1 MLRTLRIRQNPFLT
15 WQSIRVKMLAG
26 LFLIVTPLIAF
37 LIYSNV
43 YAIHTVRTQVAES
56 SKDLLSLY
64 RSQVDARL
72 QEADNYLNG
81 LMLEPEL
88 SDFDFYTAAD
98 ERLFVKQRI
107 NNNLSNSILRYSV
120 LDGLFVYL
128 ASDDAF
134 LYSFQTRSTYIDR
147 MYLKDYIVSDVSKSE
162 SLQREHMK
170 NWYVQRSGD
179 QTYLIRFFVMPNQS
193 VVGAWIN
200 MNAFKTPLELLGIG
214 EKGAALLVD
223 DRGNALVNQSFIRD
237 TGAEIKPDEESYYL
251 TGETERYLTVGERSH
266 EGDFSLYAFIPEEK
280 ILQQLPTLRAIS
292 FILPFASIL
301 ILLLGLML
309 LRKTLLIPLNRL
321 LKAMN
326 RIQQGN
332 LDTQIKQF
340 PTSIEFRAVNDTF
353 NNMMEQIKNLRINV
367 YEEQLNKQKAELQH
381 LQLQIKPHFYI
392 NTLNLLHTLARTRE
406 VKLLEELS
414 LYLIRYFRY
423 MFQSNLSFVTLKDEL
438 QHVRNYLRIQELR
451 FPGQLIPEIRAPEF
465 LLNTPVPP
473 LVLQTFVENA
483 VKHAITLDDPVY
495 LYIEL
500 EMSEQPQAGIQI
512 QIRDTGPGFQEGV
525 IRKIDQEER
534 IVDEDGE
541 HIGIRNLKQ
550 RLRLLYHGQGEV
562 TLRNAAP
569 HGAIIEITLPF
580 APENRPNYS
589 PGGTAS
595 C

>member
-1 MLRTLRIRQNPFLT
+1 MFGRLNFRQFPHLT
-15 WQSIRVKMLAG
+15 WQSIRVKMMAG

-43 YAIHTVRTQVAES
+43 YAINTVRTQVAES

-64 RSQVDARL
+64 RNQVDARL
-72 QEADNYLNG
+72 QEVDNYLNG

-88 SDFDFYTAAD
+88 SDFDFYVEPD
-98 ERLFVKQRI
+98 ERLFIKQRI
-107 NNNLSNSILRYSV
+107 NHNLSNSILRYSV

-128 ASDDAF
+128 PRDDDF
-134 LYSFQTRSTYIDR
+134 LYSFHNRSTYMDR

-162 SLQREHMK
+162 RMQRQHMK
-170 NWYVQRSGD
+170 SWYVQKSGD
-179 QTYLIRFFVMPNQS
+179 QTYLIRFFVMPNAT

-200 MNAFKTPLELLGIG
+200 MNSFKTPLELLGIG
-214 EKGAALLVD
+214 EEGAALLVD
-223 DRGNALVNQSFIRD
+223 NRGNALVHQSFIREK
-237 TGAEIKPDEESYYL
+237 GVEIRLDAASYYL
-251 TGETERYLTVGERSH
+251 TGATDRYLTVGERSH
-266 EGDFSLYAFIPEEK
+266 EGEFSLYAFIPEHK

-301 ILLLGLML
+301 ILLLGLVL
-309 LRKTLLIPLNRL
+309 LRKTLLLPLNRL

-340 PTSIEFRAVNDTF
+340 PTSMEFKTVNETF
-353 NNMMEQIKNLRINV
+353 NNMIEQIKNLRINV

-392 NTLNLLHTLARTRE
+392 NTLNLLHTLARSKD

-414 LYLIRYFRY
+414 LCLIRHFRY
-423 MFQSNLSFVTLKDEL
+423 MFQSNLSFVTLGNEL

-451 FPGQLIPEIRAPEF
+451 FPGQLLHEIKAPEF
-465 LLNTPVPP
+465 LLNIPVPP
-473 LVLQTFVENA
+473 LVIQTFVENA
-483 VKHAITLDDPVY
+483 VKHAITLDDPV
-495 LYIEL
+495 LLRIDIE
-500 EMSEQPQAGIQI
+500 MTEQPKEGILIQI
-512 QIRDTGPGFQEGV
+512 KDTGPGFPEG
-525 IRKIDQEER
+525 IIKLMKEDKR
-534 IVDEDGE
+534 IVDDEGE

-550 RLRLLYHGQGEV
+550 RLRLLYHGEGEV
-562 TLRNAAP
+562 KLGNADP
-569 HGAIIEITLPF
+569 HGASIDISLPF
-580 APENRPNYS
+580 SPENRANYS
-589 PGGTAS
+589 AGGTAS

>member
-1 MLRTLRIRQNPFLT
+1 MFRTLNLRQSPFLT
-15 WQSIRVKMLAG
+15 WQSIRVKMMLG
-26 LFLIVTPLIAF
+26 LFLTVIPLIAF

-88 SDFDFYTAAD
+88 SDFDFYTEPD

-128 ASDDAF
+128 PSDDAF
-134 LYSFQTRSTYIDR
+134 LYSFQTRSTYSDR
-147 MYLKDYIVSDVSKSE
+147 VYLKDYIVSDVSKSE
-162 SLQREHMK
+162 SLQRRHMK
-170 NWYVQRSGD
+170 SWYVQRSGD
-179 QTYLIRFFVMPNQS
+179 QTYLMRFFVMPNS
-193 VVGAWIN
+193 AVAGAWIN
-200 MNAFKTPLELLGIG
+200 MNSFKTPLELLGIG

-237 TGAEIKPDEESYYL
+237 TGVQIKLDEASYYL
-251 TGETERYLTVGERSH
+251 TGEQDRYLTVGERSR
-266 EGDFSLYAFIPEEK
+266 EGEFSLYAFIPEEK

-301 ILLLGLML
+301 ILLLGLVL

-340 PTSIEFRAVNDTF
+340 PTSIEFRTVNDTF
-353 NNMMEQIKNLRINV
+353 NTMMDQIKHLRINV

-392 NTLNLLHTLARTRE
+392 NTLNLLHTLAKTKE
-406 VKLLEELS
+406 LKLLEELS

-423 MFQSNLSFVTLKDEL
+423 MFQSNLSFVTLRDEL

-451 FPGQLIPEIRAPEF
+451 FPGQLIHEIKAPDF

-473 LVLQTFVENA
+473 LVIQTFVENA

-495 LYIEL
+495 LYIDL
-500 EMSEQPQAGIQI
+500 EMKEEPQTGILI
-512 QIRDTGPGFQEGV
+512 QIRDTGPGFPDNILSLIEA
-525 IRKIDQEER
+525 EER
-534 IVDEDGE
+534 IVDEEGE
-541 HIGIRNLKQ
+541 HIGIRNLRQ
-550 RLRLLYHGQGEV
+550 RLRLLYHGRGEV
-562 TLRNAAP
+562 TLRNAEP
-569 HGAIIEITLPF
+569 HGAEIEITLPF
-580 APENRPNYS
+580 EPENRTNYT

>member
-1 MLRTLRIRQNPFLT
+1 MFRRLNIRRFPYLT
-15 WQSIRVKMLAG
+15 WQSIRVKMMAG
-26 LFLIVTPLIAF
+26 LFLIVMPLIAF

-43 YAIHTVRTQVAES
+43 YAIQTVRTQVAES

-64 RSQVDARL
+64 RTQVDARL

-88 SDFDFYTAAD
+88 SDYNFYAQPD
-98 ERLFVKQRI
+98 ERLFIQQRVS
-107 NNNLSNSILRYSV
+107 NNLSNSILRYSV

-128 ASDDAF
+128 PTDDAY
-134 LYSFQTRSTYIDR
+134 LYSFQSRSTYLDR
-147 MYLKDYIVSDVSKSE
+147 MYLKDYIVQDVSKSKT
-162 SLQREHMK
+162 LQREHMK
-170 NWYVQRSGD
+170 NWYVHRSEN
-179 QTYLIRFFVMPNQS
+179 QTYLIRFFVMPNTA

-200 MNAFKTPLELLGIG
+200 MDSFKTPLELLGIG
-214 EKGAALLVD
+214 DKGAALLVD
-223 DRGNALVNQSFIRD
+223 NRGNALVNQSFIRD
-237 TGAEIKPDEESYYL
+237 SGAEIKPEETSYYL
-251 TGETERYLTVGERSH
+251 TGVTNRYLTVGERSN

-280 ILQQLPTLRAIS
+280 ILQQLPTLQAIS

-301 ILLLGLML
+301 ILLLGLVL
-309 LRKTLLIPLNRL
+309 LRRTLLLPLNRL

-340 PTSIEFRAVNDTF
+340 PTSIEFRTVNDTF
-353 NNMMEQIKNLRINV
+353 NTMMEQIKHLRINV

-392 NTLNLLHTLARTRE
+392 NTLNLLHTLARTKE

-423 MFQSNLSFVTLKDEL
+423 MFRSNLSFVTLRDEL

-451 FPGQLIPEIRAPEF
+451 FPGQLIPDIQSPDF
-465 LLNTPVPP
+465 LMNTPVPP
-473 LVLQTFVENA
+473 LVVQTFVENA

-495 LYIEL
+495 LKINL
-500 EMSEQPQAGIQI
+500 EMKEEPQAGILIQI
-512 QIRDTGPGFQEGV
+512 QDTGPGFPAG
-525 IRKIDQEER
+525 IIKR
-534 IVDEDGE
+534 VDEDERIIDEEGE

-550 RLRLLYHGQGEV
+550 RLRLLYHGQGHVQLSNADPHGAVIEV
-562 TLRNAAP
+562 TL
-569 HGAIIEITLPF
+569 PF
-580 APENRPNYS
+580 SPENKTNHDS
-589 PGGTAS
+589 GGTAS

>member
-1 MLRTLRIRQNPFLT
+1 MFRRLNIQQFSYLT
-15 WQSIRVKMLAG
+15 WQSIRVKMMVG
-26 LFLIVTPLIAF
+26 LFLIVIPLIAF

-43 YAIHTVRTQVAES
+43 YAIQTVRTQVAES

-72 QEADNYLNG
+72 QEVDNYLNG

-88 SDFDFYTAAD
+88 SDFDIYI
-98 ERLFVKQRI
+98 EPEKRLFIKQRI
-107 NNNLSNSILRYSV
+107 NNNLSNSILRYTV

-128 ASDDAF
+128 PSDNDF
-134 LYSFQTRSTYIDR
+134 LYSFQTRSTYLDR
-147 MYLKDYIVSDVSKSE
+147 MYLKDYIVSNVSKSE
-162 SLQREHMK
+162 NLQRQHMK
-170 NWYVQRSGD
+170 SWYVQRSGD
-179 QTYLIRFFVMPNQS
+179 QTYLIRFFVMPNAS

-200 MNAFKTPLELLGIG
+200 MNSFKTPLELLGIG
-214 EKGAALLVD
+214 DKGAALLVD
-223 DRGNALVNQSFIRD
+223 NRGNALVNQSFIQD
-237 TGAEIKPDEESYYL
+237 KGAQIKLDEPSYYL
-251 TGETERYLTVGERSH
+251 TGTSDRYLTVGERSH

-301 ILLLGLML
+301 ILLLGLVL

-340 PTSIEFRAVNDTF
+340 PTSIEFRTVNDTF

-392 NTLNLLHTLARTRE
+392 NTLNLLHTLARTNE

-414 LYLIRYFRY
+414 LCLIRYFRY
-423 MFQSNLSFVTLKDEL
+423 MFQSNLSFVTLKNEL

-451 FPGQLIPEIRAPEF
+451 FPGQLLYEMKAPEF
-465 LLNTPVPP
+465 LMSTPVPP
-473 LVLQTFVENA
+473 LVIQTFVENA
-483 VKHAITLDDPVY
+483 VKHAITLDDPVH
-495 LYIEL
+495 LFIDL
-500 EMSEQPQAGIQI
+500 EMSEQPQVGILI
-512 QIRDTGPGFQEGV
+512 QIRDTGPGFKEEI
-525 IRKIDQEER
+525 IRLIEEEER
-534 IVDEDGE
+534 IVDEEGE
-541 HIGIRNLKQ
+541 HIGIRNLRQ
-550 RLRLLYHGQGEV
+550 RLRLLYHGQGEIN
-562 TLRNAAP
+562 LQNADP
-569 HGAIIEITLPF
+569 HGAVIKIMLPF
-580 APENRPNYS
+580 ESANKTNYTS
-589 PGGTAS
+589 GGTN
-595 C
+595 